1 MARPPYPKRIT
12 HISDRDFWAHMRVC
26 AKRARGD
33 VSILREAIKLA
44 DAGKYPAAWQRLVE
58 YHRSS
63 LAAEWDL
70 RREEA
75 LAAKPVSVQ
84 HMKDMLNHKIRA
96 WSHVVQFGKKID
108 WAHPGVSGEFHYLS
122 WFRPA
127 VTAFIQ
133 TQDASYREFLEDIL
147 TQYGEVHTH
156 PLFDTKVA
164 GAVYGG
170 LLIAGKWPQLMG
182 AYMAL
187 INTGDISTKTASG
200 MLRMFM
206 GFGRALTMGDSKNF
220 DLQSNGSAVANA
232 SLLHMSLVQPE
243 YAESAKWMRRA
254 ERFIIQKAKKGF
266 FSDGGNFERV
276 WGYGVMHLEGLTAPY
291 KLLERYGMQSK
302 SDEVVIETI
311 RRVYDWYAK
320 TTGPPPERWF
330 PTYGDAGV
338 GNTMDNRFPE
348 KSGGALGEARR
359 SPNVDR
365 TKSYLLPVSGFAIMR
380 NGDESGSTYANINFG
395 SHGGWHSHQDL
406 LSMNVWSQGK
416 MLLEEACR
424 FGTYANP
431 WDTVVR
437 APEYH
442 NLMLIDG
449 MIYDCLNV
457 TGQDVAWHSDDTI
470 DYFSATQRAYRYFVY
485 GREHSG
491 ISPNIEGLIRRT
503 VVLVKDPGYLV
514 VLDSVQD
521 ISHSGFNRV
530 ISQYWHSPFPFKVM
544 GPNAAR
550 TQGRQACLVVYG
562 HTDGLHRMETSV
574 DFAGEEDGC
583 SYNRY
588 RLRARRWM
596 PVDYLHTPGF
606 ATVIYPFTGKM
617 PEIKVEPLK
626 TAGGAPWRTEA
637 LRITTP
643 AGRDTIIL
651 NPEKLTEFTYRGK
664 SISARARV
672 NLGKKRGESVVE

>member
-1 MARPPYPKRIT
+1 MPKHALQREIT
-12 HISDRDFWAHMRVC
+12 HISDKDFWRNIRVC
-26 AKRARGD
+26 AKRVRGD
-33 VSILREAIKLA
+33 VPALRKAIKLGA
-44 DAGKYPAAWQRLVE
+44 AGDYGAAYQQLIDH
-58 YHRSS
+58 HRSS
-63 LAAEWDL
+63 LRIEWDIK
-70 RREEA
+70 REEA
-75 LAAKPVSVQ
+75 LAATPVSAK
-84 HMKDMLNHKIRA
+84 HMEDMLNHKIQT
-96 WSHVVQFGKKID
+96 WTYPVQFGKKID
-108 WAHPGVSGEFHYLS
+108 WMHFGDSGEFHYLT
-122 WFRPA
+122 WFTPA
-127 VTAFIQ
+127 VNAFIQ
-133 TQDASYREFLEDIL
+133 TNDERYRDFIIDIL
-147 TQYGEVHTH
+147 TQYNTVHDY
-156 PLFDTKVA
+156 PEFD
-164 GAVYGG
+164 GRLSQSVYA
-170 LLIAGKWPQLMG
+170 IGKWPHIIA

-187 INTGDISTKTASG
+187 INTGDVPTDMAAGLFRLI
-200 MLRMFM
+200 M
-206 GFGRALTMGDSKNF
+206 GIGRAEHRFLKNF
-220 DLQSNGSAVANA
+220 DIGSNGEAVCNA
-232 SLLHMSLVQPE
+232 YLLHVALVFPE
-243 YAESAKWMRRA
+243 FAESTAWMRQA
-254 ERFIIQKAKKGF
+254 KSNAIAKAKKGF

-672 NLGKKRGESVVE
+672 NLGGGRGRAVVN